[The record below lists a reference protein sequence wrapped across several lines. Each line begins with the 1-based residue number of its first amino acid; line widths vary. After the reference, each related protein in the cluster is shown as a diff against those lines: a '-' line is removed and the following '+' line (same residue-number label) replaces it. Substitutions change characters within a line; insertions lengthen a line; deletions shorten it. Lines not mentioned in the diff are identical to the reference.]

1 MSWLGATPFGG
12 GWSVGC
18 FLDQPFDAL
27 HKADL
32 QLMHNQ
38 FDGIKVFLTVEAFS
52 QIVIGIEASI
62 KFVAQRA
69 AKAQF
74 SVGMTGY
81 KRWQDF
87 NNMTDG
93 HLIA

>member
-62 KFVAQRA
+62 KFVAQRT
-69 AKAQF
+69 AKTLLPTD
-74 SVGMTGY
+74 MTGD

-87 NNMTDG
+87 NNVADG